1 LAFMAGCS
9 SEPSK
14 PAEKPQ
20 PKAAEFVTGRTAFQ
34 KLYVAAHGW
43 ARDAQPYRLE
53 SQVSSDANGKEGKS
67 AVWRGAFA
75 SPAGHG
81 AKPYIW
87 SGTDVSDAPQ
97 RGVNPGTEDSYS
109 PNNASTHIFDVGFL
123 KVDSD
128 AAFETAQKHG
138 GDKILEKSA
147 DTPVLYILEWSGPE
161 NALLWHVIYGTN
173 RDTAVLRVAVNATTG
188 EFVRVEK

>member
-1 LAFMAGCS
+1 MG
-9 SEPSK
+9 
-14 PAEKPQ
+14 
-20 PKAAEFVTGRTAFQ
+20 
-34 KLYVAAHGW
+34 
-43 ARDAQPYRLE
+43 
-53 SQVSSDANGKEGKS
+53 
-67 AVWRGAFA
+67 GAFA

-87 SGTDVSDAPQ
+87 SGTDASDAPQ

-138 GDKILEKSA
+138 GDKILEKTP

>member
-1 LAFMAGCS
+1 MKKLLLMLALAMIAGCS
-9 SEPSK
+9 SEAPK

-20 PKAAEFVTGRTAFQ
+20 PKAAEYVTGRTAFQ

-53 SQVSSDANGKEGKS
+53 SQVTSDAKGKDGKS

-75 SPAGHG
+75 SAAGHG
-81 AKPYIW
+81 AKPYLW

-109 PNNASTHIFDVGFL
+109 PNN
-123 KVDSD
+123 
-128 AAFETAQKHG
+128 
-138 GDKILEKSA
+138 
-147 DTPVLYILEWSGPE
+147 
-161 NALLWHVIYGTN
+161 
-173 RDTAVLRVAVNATTG
+173 
-188 EFVRVEK
+188 